1 MDIPIQKIYN
11 FLTVSRGNWRNSIYI
26 SGKDSPHGF
35 LLAPDRDGK
44 PVIVEAGTLQQL
56 SGEQIDPAECRGQL
70 TESDF
75 RDLFD
80 LYLLWQFPNAETDV
94 LMELSR

>member
-11 FLTVSRGNWRNSIYI
+11 FLTASRGNWRNSIYI

-44 PVIVEAGTLQQL
+44 PVISRAAKKLKRDVFIVDET
-56 SGEQIDPAECRGQL
+56 RGD
-70 TESDF
+70 TYKKVS
-75 RDLFD
+75 
-80 LYLLWQFPNAETDV
+80 
-94 LMELSR
+94 